1 MIVINY
7 WSSSYAERS
16 YLWQSVH

>member
-7 WSSSYAERS
+7 WSSSYAERR
-16 YLWQSVH
+16 YLWQSVQ